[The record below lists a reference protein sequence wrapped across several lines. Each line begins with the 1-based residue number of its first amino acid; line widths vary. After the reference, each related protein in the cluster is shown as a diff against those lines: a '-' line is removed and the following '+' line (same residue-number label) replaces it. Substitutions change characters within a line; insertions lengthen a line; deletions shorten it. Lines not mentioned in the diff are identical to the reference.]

1 MIPSL
6 LNKLIQG
13 LGKVK
18 KLGIDYILIQAE
30 LKQLYDIELNL
41 TFKECTM
48 DTKQIVKEYIR
59 QLEEVS
65 QSNLELLK
73 TM

>member
-30 LKQLYDIELNL
+30 LKQLYDIELNII
-41 TFKECTM
+41 FKECIM
-48 DTKQIVKEYIR
+48 DTKPIVQEYIR

-65 QSNLELLK
+65 QSNLE
-73 TM
+73 